1 MKRPL
6 RIPAFVLAL
15 VALGTLTLL
24 AYRTGLWLHYR
35 PEGSPGGAELA
46 RAFWMGLRFDLKWL
60 ATLGLPVLLLGW
72 AVPPAARRAVLATY
86 AALVYLSL
94 NWLAAV
100 NHFYFGYFGGPI
112 DPMIFGAFEDDTEIV
127 VHTIVHDFPIVRVL
141 AGWLAFSLL
150 ETWLTLQLAAHVQT
164 HVPAPLDARPRLAYG
179 ATVLLCA
186 LLARG
191 ALGSFPLGTKHL
203 SVSSD
208 GFVNQLVPNALQAT
222 YHTVKH
228 RLQSGIGA
236 DVNAGLRS
244 FGFKASAD
252 AARALGLPEA
262 QNEDALIAQ
271 LYART
276 PANATLARRPPH
288 VVFAMME
295 SMGRHLLEHDD
306 PATNDL
312 LGRLRPHFAQDYV
325 FRNFVSGQNGTH
337 RTFES
342 LLMNSPVTPLTQGRY
357 GYHTFAGAAA
367 LPFQQAGYR
376 TVFLTSGPSAWR
388 NIADI
393 LKFQGFD
400 EVHDQAHLRARYPDA
415 PFNIRGA
422 PDAITFRYARALLDE
437 ADATGK
443 PLFVFIFTTN
453 NHPPHRVPEGY
464 VPLPLNLAAY
474 AARPPEDAQLAQR
487 ILGTYQYASDALGGF
502 LDELKASPLADH
514 TLIVA
519 SGDHSVR
526 NFYNYTGYSE
536 LPLAFGVPAYFYFPP
551 ALRAGLRYDPARF
564 GSHRDVFPTLY
575 HHALSGACYL
585 AVGSDLFAD
594 AAASA
599 FAPQPGAGM
608 AIYNHVLTPDGAIA
622 MLGSE
627 HPQYLRWTD
636 ASKLKLEPVEGAPP
650 AALKARADHER
661 AYVALLDWQTRVQA
675 LEHRPA
681 APPCAVTS
689 PASATPDSGSSGP

>member
-1 MKRPL
+1 VKRPFG
-6 RIPAFVLAL
+6 IPAFVLAL
-15 VALGTLTLL
+15 VALGTLTLV
-24 AYRTGLWLHYR
+24 AYRAGLWLHYR
-35 PEGSPGGAELA
+35 PEGGPGGTELA
-46 RAFWMGLRFDLKWL
+46 RAFWMGVRFDLKWL
-60 ATLGLPVLLLGW
+60 ATLGFPVLLLGW
-72 AVPPAARRAVLATY
+72 AVPPVARRAVLGTY

-127 VHTIVHDFPIVRVL
+127 VHTIVHDFPIVRIL
-141 AGWLAFSLL
+141 AAWLAFSLL
-150 ETWLTLQLAAHVQT
+150 ETWLTLRLAARVQAQ
-164 HVPAPLDARPRLAYG
+164 VPAPLGARPRLAYF

-191 ALGSFPLGTKHL
+191 SIGTFPLGVKHL

-208 GFVNQLVPNALQAT
+208 GFINQLVPNALQAT
-222 YHTVKH
+222 YLTVRN
-228 RLQSGIGA
+228 RLESGISA
-236 DVNAGLRS
+236 DPHAGLRG
-244 FGFKASAD
+244 FGFKAPAD
-252 AARALGLPEA
+252 AARALGLPPA
-262 QNEDALIAQ
+262 AGEDALIAQ

-276 PANATLARRPPH
+276 PANAALAKHPPH

-295 SMGRHLLEHDD
+295 SMGRHVLEHDD

-312 LGRLRPHFAQDYV
+312 LGRLRKHFAADYT

-367 LPFQQAGYR
+367 LPFKLAGYR

-422 PDAITFRYARALLDE
+422 PDAITFRYARELLE
-437 ADATGK
+437 QADASGT

-453 NHPPHRVPEGY
+453 NHPPHLVPDGY

-474 AARPPEDAQLAQR
+474 AARPPVDPKLAQR
-487 ILGTYQYASDALGGF
+487 ILGTYQYAADALGGF
-502 LDELKASPLADH
+502 LDEVKGSALADH

-526 NFYNYTGYSE
+526 NFYNYTGYDE
-536 LPLAFGVPAYFYFPP
+536 LPLAFGVPVYFYFPP
-551 ALRAGLRYDPARF
+551 ALRAGLHYDPARF

-575 HHALSGACYL
+575 RHALSGACYL
-585 AVGSDLFAD
+585 AVGDDLFAD

-608 AIYNHVLTPDGAIA
+608 AIYNHVLTSDGAIA
-622 MLGSE
+622 MLGGE

-636 ASKLKLEPVEGAPP
+636 AGKLKLAPIDGAPP
-650 AALKARADHER
+650 DALKARAEHER

-681 APPCAVTS
+681 APPC
-689 PASATPDSGSSGP
+689 PPN